1 MVNAAR
7 ELGYRPHAAAG
18 SLRREASGALGMLV
32 PALGRPGG
40 HAAHAGAFRRAA
52 ELGFTVV
59 LAEDFE
65 EQEAGEIFAQL
76 VLEGRIDGLII
87 ASMRADHPLLPLLEE
102 RPVPHVFVNRGI
114 RRSGRNILMDDA
126 RSVELA
132 LDHLVELGHRS
143 IVHVAG
149 PLALDPVE
157 RRVRLFAVA
166 PLPEGSGMGRG
177 GGGRFPRAWRCG
189 RRTPR
194 SGALSGHN
202 RGVHRQRQPGARRA
216 QPGLEIGFTVPDD
229 LSVMAHADTSLAAY
243 SVPPLTAV
251 QMPLA
256 ELGAGAV
263 NALVEQIEM
272 GAARD
277 VLVGAVPK
285 LALRASTAPPRS
297 AEHSSGRID

>member
-1 MVNAAR
+1 
-7 ELGYRPHAAAG
+7 
-18 SLRREASGALGMLV
+18 
-32 PALGRPGG
+32 
-40 HAAHAGAFRRAA
+40 
-52 ELGFTVV
+52 
-59 LAEDFE
+59 
-65 EQEAGEIFAQL
+65 
-76 VLEGRIDGLII
+76 
-87 ASMRADHPLLPLLEE
+87 
-102 RPVPHVFVNRGI
+102 VPHVFVNRGI
-114 RRSGRNILMDDA
+114 RRSGRNIVMDDA

-157 RRVRLFAVA
+157 RRVAAF
-166 PLPEGSGMGRG
+166 
-177 GGGRFPRAWRCG
+177 
-189 RRTPR
+189 R
-194 SGALSGHN
+194 SGAVA
-202 RGVHRQRQPGARRA
+202 RGLARAEVVEGDFLEHGGADGARLA
-216 QPGLEIGFTVPDD
+216 LERWPDITAVFTGSVSQALGVLNLAWKLGFTVPDD
-229 LSVMAHADTSLAAY
+229 LSVVAHADTSLAAY

-297 AEHSSGRID
+297 ARTLIRSD